1 MNNLASL
8 FSSMFT
14 RRLVR
19 FNSLILRFDEVRFFL
34 FSFLRTGFSEV
45 ANSSRKRR
53 WRIFRCFERI
63 GEVFFFLY
71 GALIF
76 LVREKEKNFDG
87 TIILGKVIS
96 LFFLIVD
103 RFRSI
108 AIKEFRFLEKVDFQ
122 DFFRNFLEFYK
133 KYKIFYKSVMMAIFE
148 FTYYVKLRKII
159 SIISRLIDFQTFI

>member
-19 FNSLILRFDEVRFFL
+19 FNSLILRFDEVRFF
-34 FSFLRTGFSEV
+34 FFFFFENRILRSREFFSETAV
-45 ANSSRKRR
+45 KNISVFRKN
-53 WRIFRCFERI
+53 WRSI
-63 GEVFFFLY
+63 FFLY

-108 AIKEFRFLEKVDFQ
+108 AIKEFRFLEKVDF
-122 DFFRNFLEFYK
+122 
-133 KYKIFYKSVMMAIFE
+133 
-148 FTYYVKLRKII
+148 
-159 SIISRLIDFQTFI
+159 

>member
-19 FNSLILRFDEVRFFL
+19 FNSLILRFDEVRFF
-34 FSFLRTGFSEV
+34 FFFFENRILRSREFFSETAV
-45 ANSSRKRR
+45 KNISVFRKN
-53 WRIFRCFERI
+53 WRSIIFVWCA
-63 GEVFFFLY
+63 Y
-71 GALIF
+71 
-76 LVREKEKNFDG
+76 
-87 TIILGKVIS
+87 ILGKRKRKKFRWNNNLGES
-96 LFFLIVD
+96 DFSFFLD
-103 RFRSI
+103 CRFRSI

-159 SIISRLIDFQTFI
+159 SIFSRLIDFQTFI

>member
-19 FNSLILRFDEVRFFL
+19 FNSLILRFDEVRFFF

-122 DFFRNFLEFYK
+122 DFFRNFLEF
-133 KYKIFYKSVMMAIFE
+133 
-148 FTYYVKLRKII
+148 
-159 SIISRLIDFQTFI
+159 

>member
-1 MNNLASL
+1 
-8 FSSMFT
+8 MFT

-19 FNSLILRFDEVRFFL
+19 FNSLILRFDEVRFF
-34 FSFLRTGFSEV
+34 FFFFFENRILRSREFFSETAV
-45 ANSSRKRR
+45 KNISVFRKN
-53 WRIFRCFERI
+53 WRSI
-63 GEVFFFLY
+63 FFLY

>member
-1 MNNLASL
+1 M
-8 FSSMFT
+8 
-14 RRLVR
+14 
-19 FNSLILRFDEVRFFL
+19 
-34 FSFLRTGFSEV
+34 
-45 ANSSRKRR
+45 
-53 WRIFRCFERI
+53 
-63 GEVFFFLY
+63 Y

>member
-63 GEVFFFLY
+63 GEVLFLY

>member
-19 FNSLILRFDEVRFFL
+19 FNSLILRFDEVRFFFFL
-34 FSFLRTGFSEV
+34 FWEPDSQKSCILLG
-45 ANSSRKRR
+45 NG
-53 WRIFRCFERI
+53 
-63 GEVFFFLY
+63 GEEYFGVSKELEKYFFLY